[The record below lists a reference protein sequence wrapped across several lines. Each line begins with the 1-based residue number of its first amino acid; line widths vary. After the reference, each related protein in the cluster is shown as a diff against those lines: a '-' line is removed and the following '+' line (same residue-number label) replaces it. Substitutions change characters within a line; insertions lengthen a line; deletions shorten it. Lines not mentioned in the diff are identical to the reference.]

1 MRFSWAT
8 KINLTCREEQFH
20 RHQLHFMMYKQRRK
34 CATYW
39 EDDMTCV
46 SMTVVAGAVA
56 IILCYQ
62 RGPELANYL
71 WNLVKTSLTS
81 YHHLGNLT
89 KFMEQISIR
98 NTLQAQLHEAL
109 RKAWCFPK
117 TPWAWQ
123 NSLCNY
129 FGMVILCYIFI
140 CNPFFKGGYICW
152 LIYDPPTFGK

>member
-81 YHHLGNLT
+81 YHHLGDLT
-89 KFMEQISIR
+89 KFMEPISIR

-117 TPWAWQ
+117 RHEPGKIHCAT
-123 NSLCNY
+123 
-129 FGMVILCYIFI
+129 ILGWLYYVIFI
-140 CNPFFKGGYICW
+140 FVSLFSRGVI
-152 LIYDPPTFGK
+152 